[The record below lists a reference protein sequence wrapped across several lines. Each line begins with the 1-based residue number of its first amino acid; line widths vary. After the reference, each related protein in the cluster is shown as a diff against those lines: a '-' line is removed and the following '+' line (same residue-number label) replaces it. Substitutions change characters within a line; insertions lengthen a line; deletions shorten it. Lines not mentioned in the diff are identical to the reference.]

1 MAHKV
6 KWLLVEY
13 ASLTALFPSFSERV
27 FFLNV
32 AYFWPQTGDFR
43 AKADEPGYDVMSC
56 KVTRSWRRG
65 SFSPVLNLD
74 HLSEER
80 QAEVSPRT
88 DVAEGEGERE
98 TD

>member
-1 MAHKV
+1 M
-6 KWLLVEY
+6 EY
-13 ASLTALFPSFSERV
+13 ASLTALFLSFSECVLFWV
-27 FFLNV
+27 FFLNA
-32 AYFWPQTGDFR
+32 AYFFSTNRRFR
-43 AKADEPGYDVMSC
+43 AKADEQGYDVISC
-56 KVTRSWRRG
+56 KVTRSSRRG

-74 HLSEER
+74 HLPDER

>member
-1 MAHKV
+1 MAAGGICQSDGSLSE
-6 KWLLVEY
+6 LLR
-13 ASLTALFPSFSERV
+13 AC

-80 QAEVSPRT
+80 QAEVSLRT